1 MTSSELRT
9 VWKSEWLMVRL
20 SELKKE
26 RGVFNRVSACERL
39 LKFPIPVTQIL
50 ARDHSVDLASGL
62 WI

>member
-20 SELKKE
+20 SELKKD
-26 RGVFNRVSACERL
+26 RGVLNRVTARKHS
-39 LKFPIPVTQIL
+39 LKFPITVTQIL
-50 ARDHSVDLASGL
+50 ASAHFVELASGL